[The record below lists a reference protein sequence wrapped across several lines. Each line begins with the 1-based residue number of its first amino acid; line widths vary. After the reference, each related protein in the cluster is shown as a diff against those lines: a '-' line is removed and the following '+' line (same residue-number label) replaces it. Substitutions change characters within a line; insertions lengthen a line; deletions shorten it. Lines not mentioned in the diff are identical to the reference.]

1 MIQTEF
7 VRLERAAEDLGMDAD
22 TLLLATFEGRLRV
35 YGLLNVTIDAE
46 YGDFFEETEDGE
58 PVWTPREFSTRRFGY
73 VRLTEEN
80 IGHLI
85 RNGRVDVSG
94 SVLSDHDEEGRV
106 WRDGRSEISPLPSL
120 DVTQSVL
127 FVRAEDLALL
137 RDTPSLLDESQ
148 SALGPA
154 KDARQSVG
162 GGATTSSGET
172 KRRDTRLVII
182 AALAKKVGI
191 EIGKRG
197 AAVRIREAVDAFGA
211 SMSEDTILR
220 VLEEVPEALER
231 RSSAW

>member
-7 VRLERAAEDLGMDAD
+7 VRLERAVEELGMDAD
-22 TLLLATFEGRLRV
+22 ALRIAAFEGRLRV

-46 YGDFFEETEDGE
+46 YGDFFEETEGGE

-120 DVTQSVL
+120 VVTQSDL

-148 SALGPA
+148 SALGAA
-154 KDARQSVG
+154 KDARSGVEC
-162 GGATTSSGET
+162 GAATSSGET

-182 AALAKKVGI
+182 AALAKKAGI
-191 EIGKRG
+191 EIEARG
-197 AAVRIREAVDAFGA
+197 AAARIAEAVDAIEA
-211 SMSEDTILR
+211 SMSQDTILG
-220 VLEEVPEALER
+220 VLREVPEALER
-231 RSSAW
+231 RRLAS